1 MLFRSEIYLRVD
13 DWNEVNNA
21 RELVL
26 ATLKASH
33 PGYEGG
39 IRVRHYPERVNK
51 VVTTILMVKLFIY
64 STLVVA
70 FLLGKVGLTSVMLA
84 AVQDRTR
91 EIGLRKAIGASEE
104 LIMAQFLSE
113 AIFISVLA
121 CSIGVVIGLVS
132 VQALKGPLGVEVS
145 GYVMSKS
152 ILMDLAFTIAIGIIA
167 GLYPSRRAAR
177 LDVVDAMRF
186 E

>member
-1 MLFRSEIYLRVD
+1 MVGRKKVCVVGQDVVKYLFNSSSPVGKTINVANSSFEVVGTLCGIQHTEIRRSVFVPITTGQSMFQELGLMREIYLRVD

-84 AVQDRTR
+84 AVQDR
-91 EIGLRKAIGASEE
+91 K
-104 LIMAQFLSE
+104 
-113 AIFISVLA
+113 SV
-121 CSIGVVIGLVS
+121 V
-132 VQALKGPLGVEVS
+132 
-145 GYVMSKS
+145 
-152 ILMDLAFTIAIGIIA
+152 
-167 GLYPSRRAAR
+167 
-177 LDVVDAMRF
+177 
-186 E
+186 